1 MTQTGRY
8 RSVVQLL
15 VTEDEREMA
24 VLLQTALREAGY
36 AVDVVHTGEHAVDAA
51 ASTYYDAIVL
61 DVMLPG
67 LNGFETCRRIRARG
81 IGAPILMLTARAA
94 VNDRISGLDAGA
106 DDYLPK
112 PFSLE
117 ELLARVRAL
126 LRRGPAHFDRKI
138 AVGDLELDGA
148 QLVARRGTKAVEL
161 TPREFAILELLMR
174 RAGQIISKDEI
185 LRRAWDGDSEP
196 RSNVIEV
203 LVNRVRQKVDRTFGT
218 SQIETVR
225 GIGYRFRPR

>member
-1 MTQTGRY
+1 MAI
-8 RSVVQLL
+8 LL
-15 VTEDEREMA
+15 E
-24 VLLQTALREAGY
+24 TALREAGY

-67 LNGFETCRRIRARG
+67 LNGFEACRRIRGRG
-81 IGAPILMLTARAA
+81 VGAPILMLTARAA
-94 VNDRISGLDAGA
+94 VGDRISGLDAGA

-126 LRRGPAHFDRKI
+126 LRRGPSHADRTV
-138 AVGDLELDGA
+138 AVGDLELDA
-148 QLVARRGTKAVEL
+148 AELVARRGGTSVEL

-174 RAGQIISKDEI
+174 RTGRAVSRDEI
-185 LRRAWDGDSEP
+185 LGYAWNGED
-196 RSNVIEV
+196 
-203 LVNRVRQKVDRTFGT
+203 
-218 SQIETVR
+218 
-225 GIGYRFRPR
+225 

>member
-1 MTQTGRY
+1 MAI
-8 RSVVQLL
+8 LL
-15 VTEDEREMA
+15 RA
-24 VLLQTALREAGY
+24 ALEEAGY
-36 AVDVVHTGEHAVDAA
+36 DVDVAASGERAVDAVGG
-51 ASTYYDAIVL
+51 THYDAVVL

-81 IGAPILMLTARAA
+81 IGSPILMLTARAA
-94 VNDRISGLDAGA
+94 VDDRIRGLDAGA

-126 LRRGPAHFDRKI
+126 LRRGPARFDRKI
-138 AVGDLELDGA
+138 AVGDLELDSA
-148 QLVARRGTKAVEL
+148 QLVARRGAITVEL

-174 RAGQIISKDEI
+174 RAGQIISRDAI
-185 LRRAWDGDSEP
+185 LRHAWDGEVEP

-203 LVNRVRQKVDRTFGT
+203 LVNRIRQKVDRAFGT
-218 SQIETVR
+218 NQVETVR
-225 GIGYRFRPR
+225 GVGYRFRPR

>member
-1 MTQTGRY
+1 MTPRPRY
-8 RSVVQLL
+8 RSRVRLL
-15 VTEDEREMA
+15 VTEDEPEMA
-24 VLLQTALREAGY
+24 VLLRAALEEAGY
-36 AVDVVHTGEHAVDAA
+36 DVDVAATGERALDAIRG
-51 ASTYYDAIVL
+51 THYDAVVL

-81 IGAPILMLTARAA
+81 IGAPILMLTARGG
-94 VNDRISGLDAGA
+94 VDDRISGLDAGA

-138 AVGDLELDGA
+138 AVGDLELDSTQLHAQRGA
-148 QLVARRGTKAVEL
+148 RHIEL

-174 RAGQIISKDEI
+174 RTGQIISKDEI
-185 LRRAWDGDSEP
+185 LRHAWDGESEP

-203 LVNRVRQKVDRTFGT
+203 LVNRIRQKVDRTFGT
-218 SQIETVR
+218 SEIETVR
-225 GIGYRFRPR
+225 GVGYRFRPR